1 MIEFK
6 RILVPLDGS
15 PMSERALPAALAL
28 AQKFNGQII
37 LLEVL
42 DIPDPTPPSSYPE
55 ALTGWIGWVREA
67 RQQAH
72 QEAQNYLETLQDE
85 LDRKGVETRIL
96 LRDTAPAEDIL
107 DVASAEAIDLV
118 VMSSHGR
125 GGLARWT
132 FGSVADKVVRHSPCP
147 VLMIRQQ
154 PETSKERSC

>member
-1 MIEFK
+1 MNEFK

-28 AQKFNGQII
+28 AQKFNSQIL

-42 DIPDPTPPSSYPE
+42 DIPNSTPPTSDQE
-55 ALTGWIGWVREA
+55 ALMGWIGWVREA

-72 QEAQNYLETLQDE
+72 QEAQDYLETLQGE
-85 LDRKGVETRIL
+85 LDRQGVKTRVL
-96 LRDTAPAEDIL
+96 LRDAAPAEDIL

-125 GGLARWT
+125 SGLARWT
-132 FGSVADKVVRHSPCP
+132 FGSVAEKVVRHSPCP
-147 VLMIRQQ
+147 VLVIRQQ
-154 PETSKERSC
+154 PETPNEP